1 MRCLAF
7 CARCTIHVCP
17 ALVFKVWY
25 GIILYAVLNCD
36 ALLRCSAA
44 ALGAAKKFPVEV
56 VVVYARVERALF
68 GLCACGAAGGCGF
81 DAGGFG
87 CDGLPWKL
95 ESMA

>member
-1 MRCLAF
+1 MFSIRRAVYNSRLPSTCGVWFGTASF
-7 CARCTIHVCP
+7 CT
-17 ALVFKVWY
+17 
-25 GIILYAVLNCD
+25 AVLNCD

-44 ALGAAKKFPVEV
+44 ALGAAKKFPVVV

-95 ESMA
+95 ESKA

>member
-1 MRCLAF
+1 MWS
-7 CARCTIHVCP
+7 
-17 ALVFKVWY
+17 KVWY

-44 ALGAAKKFPVEV
+44 ALGAAKYFPVEV
-56 VVVYARVERALF
+56 VVVYARVERVLF

-95 ESMA
+95 ASKA